1 MKRTGSQIIWETII
15 NEGIDVVF
23 GYPGGAIMPAYD
35 ALLDYTGHVHHVL
48 VRHEENA
55 ALAADSYYR
64 TTGKVGVCMA
74 TSGPGATNLVTGL
87 ANAMMDSSAI
97 VAITGQ
103 VASHLVGSD
112 AFQETDVTGITLP
125 ITKHNYLV
133 TDLKEL
139 AQVLAEAFYVA
150 RSGRPGPVLVDICKD
165 VQQKSI
171 DYTPIKINKVRGY
184 KALRK
189 PIQQDLQT
197 LIENAGKLI
206 DTSKRP
212 IILAGQGIKHAA
224 AHEEFKV
231 FVEESG
237 IPVSTT
243 LLGIG
248 VLDEDHPQN
257 LRMMGMHGEAYV
269 NNAIANADLLIALG
283 MRFDDRV
290 TGNLKMYAKNAKVIH
305 VDIDPAE
312 IGKNVPADVGI
323 CASVRDVLPHL
334 TETLAD
340 VQGVAKYK
348 DWYAQINEWR
358 GDTKAHDVLSFDLP
372 ANMLIA
378 PQVMRII
385 WEETG
390 GDITV
395 CTDVGQ
401 HQMFE
406 TQYFQHT
413 RKNQL
418 ITSGGLGTMG
428 FALPAAIGAKFGRPQ
443 DEVWA
448 IAGDGGFQMSIP
460 ELQTV
465 IQEGLNI
472 KIAVVNNSFLGMVR
486 QWQELMHDRRY
497 SSVNMTAPDFV
508 KLAEAYRMKGLRAT
522 TIQEAREAIRSARAH
537 NGPVLIEFVVE
548 QETNVFPMIQPGKAL
563 NDMTRREISL
573 EKKYMPA
580 SMGGGMDELK

>member
-348 DWYAQINEWR
+348 DWYTQINEWR